1 MANISNSG
9 NAGGD
14 INQNISTST
23 SRIVH
28 KHKGNNSVIIS
39 IGVVVIVCVIA
50 AFYFMSGG
58 VEKKIVGSWRNVEQT
73 SNDFV
78 SAVFTSD
85 KTVKVYGSNEELTGT
100 YSMLDKNKVLMD
112 FEWEGI
118 TMTADVTLKGDN
130 MTLHIIK
137 ATSNG
142 INGYEE
148 VDVDLTFTFE
158 KSS

>member
-1 MANISNSG
+1 MASNSNYG

-14 INQNISTST
+14 INQTNVT
-23 SRIVH
+23 SRSVH

-39 IGVVVIVCVIA
+39 IGVVVVVCVIA

-58 VEKKIVGSWRNVEQT
+58 IEKKIVGSWRNVEQT

-118 TMTADVTLKGDN
+118 TMTADVTLRGDN